1 MTHIHVWYG
10 RVLVTAGIVNGY
22 FGLVLA
28 DNNMVVKIAYVVVG
42 SVMWLAWMGTA
53 LLGWMRGKRGKEVKV
68 RPTIVRVK
76 DERY

>member
-1 MTHIHVWYG
+1 
-10 RVLVTAGIVNGY
+10 VLVTAGIVNGY

>member
-1 MTHIHVWYG
+1 LTHIHVWYG

>member
-1 MTHIHVWYG
+1 
-10 RVLVTAGIVNGY
+10 VLIAAGIVNGY

-28 DNNMVVKIAYVVVG
+28 DHNMFVKIAYVVVG